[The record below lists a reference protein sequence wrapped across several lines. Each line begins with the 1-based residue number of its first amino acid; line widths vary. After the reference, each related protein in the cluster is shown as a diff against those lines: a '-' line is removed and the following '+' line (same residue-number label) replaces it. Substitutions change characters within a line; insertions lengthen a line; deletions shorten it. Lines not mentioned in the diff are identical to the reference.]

1 MLTKLGM
8 TYEIMRSALLRVN
21 CANEKRALEDE
32 VLTLV
37 NDNKSIDYAC
47 LESGIEEEL
56 TS

>member
-1 MLTKLGM
+1 M